1 MPRSIRSDVA
11 ALVQEARAIELVTSE
26 ADVPIERI
34 QAYWTLSADL
44 IALVADIEEYQLER
58 PNATYED
65 PTMFALKHRLRGI
78 TSRLSDLVAD

>member
-1 MPRSIRSDVA
+1 MKSVRSDVA

-26 ADVPIERI
+26 ADVPVERI
-34 QAYWTLSADL
+34 QAYWALSADL
-44 IALVADIEEYQLER
+44 IALVTDIEEFQQEQ

-78 TSRLSDLVAD
+78 TSRLSELVAE